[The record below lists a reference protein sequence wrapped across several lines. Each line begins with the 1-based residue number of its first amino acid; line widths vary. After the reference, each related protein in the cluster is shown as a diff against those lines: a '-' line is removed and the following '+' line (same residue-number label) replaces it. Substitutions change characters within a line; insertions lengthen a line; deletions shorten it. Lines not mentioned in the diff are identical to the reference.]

1 MPASKITCRAAEIVR
16 QRESGETYIEPLPA
30 TVVGHWFSMMLEG
43 IDGKSKFDGSD
54 LVGCIFVGA
63 AKVEG
68 YASAGS
74 PWGARWWL
82 VTIR

>member
-1 MPASKITCRAAEIVR
+1 
-16 QRESGETYIEPLPA
+16 
-30 TVVGHWFSMMLEG
+30 MMLEG